1 MAYRTSSKWIIEGK
15 TSWFYFINTDI
26 TVRARKTLAEIQK
39 LPVHSVYYQQTIR
52 QIQHGFNGIGKTLL
66 YSRFHNKSIH
76 NDLNVMFDILIQL
89 DLLGKLIEIS
99 VDLHSHIPASS
110 A

>member
-1 MAYRTSSKWIIEGK
+1 MDIKGKAPGFDLINADAAIRTGK
-15 TSWFYFINTDI
+15 TLT
-26 TVRARKTLAEIQK
+26 EIQK

-52 QIQHGFNGIGKTLL
+52 QIQHGFNRIGKTLL

-89 DLLGKLIEIS
+89 DLLRKLIEIS
-99 VDLHSHIPASS
+99 VNLHSHISASS
-110 A
+110 G